1 VVAGALI
8 AEYRPLT
15 MNYETLGNSL
25 PHLHTHLLPR
35 YLADPRPGRPF
46 PLPDPGT
53 VGPITEG
60 RLLAEA
66 AAIRARTGHSA
77 A

>member
-1 VVAGALI
+1 
-8 AEYRPLT
+8 

-35 YLADPRPGRPF
+35 YLVDPRPGRPF

-53 VGPITEG
+53 TGLVPEA
-60 RLLAEA
+60 RLLAEV
-66 AAIRARTGHSA
+66 AAIRGRTGHCA

>member
-1 VVAGALI
+1 
-8 AEYRPLT
+8 

-25 PHLHTHLLPR
+25 SHLHTHLIPR

-53 VGPITEG
+53 TTGLIPEG
-60 RLLAEA
+60 RLLADA
-66 AAIRARTGHSA
+66 AAIRARTGHSVA
-77 A
+77 